1 MTRPIQLRPEDIKK
15 LRMLSN
21 NMGCVT
27 ETPCRCSLTNNPN
40 IYDDS
45 WLVTIIGTLLCRV
58 SMLEHMLHIKHWQE
72 MDGIKTGA
80 MPSEVD
86 HA

>member
-1 MTRPIQLRPEDIKK
+1 MIRPIQLRPEDIDK
-15 LRMLSN
+15 LRMLGN

-27 ETPCRCSLTNNPN
+27 EPPCRCSLTNNSN

-58 SMLEHMLHIKHWQE
+58 SMLEHMLHVKTWQE
-72 MDGIKTGA
+72 VDGIKTGA